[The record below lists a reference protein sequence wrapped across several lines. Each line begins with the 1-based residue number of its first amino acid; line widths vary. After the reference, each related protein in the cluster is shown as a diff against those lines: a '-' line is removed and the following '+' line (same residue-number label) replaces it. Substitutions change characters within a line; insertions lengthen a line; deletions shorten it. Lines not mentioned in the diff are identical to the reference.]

1 MAVIIFRRPTVT
13 TLGDDKV
20 YKDSIT
26 VLQAKI
32 DSSRVR
38 QQKLEKSYDSLVSL
52 DQPVIYRTR
61 DKIQYI
67 LTNATPDEL
76 DSVIRSTWKTESRYR

>member
-13 TLGDDKV
+13 TPGNDKV
-20 YKDSIT
+20 YKDSIA
-26 VLQAKI
+26 VLQAEI
-32 DSSRVR
+32 DSSRIR
-38 QQKLEKSYDSLVSL
+38 QQKLEKSYDSLVLL
-52 DQPVIYRTR
+52 DPPVIYRTR

-76 DSVIRSTWKTESRYR
+76 DSIIRSTWKTESRYR